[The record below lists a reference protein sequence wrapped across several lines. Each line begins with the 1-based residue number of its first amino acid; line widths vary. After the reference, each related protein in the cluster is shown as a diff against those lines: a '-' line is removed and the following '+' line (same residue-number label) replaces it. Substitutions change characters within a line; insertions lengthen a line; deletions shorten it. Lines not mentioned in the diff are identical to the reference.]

1 MPFVAALIAI
11 FTALLL
17 VAACQSAAPPPPPPP
32 PPPPATQTCPD
43 GMVILATDGC
53 PSPPPPPPPEPESSG
68 PPLDGLP
75 PTANGGGHGNGST
88 VSPGRPRDRMTGRPT
103 PRSSLATENRDDDLT
118 EVAEGPSGDEVAAV
132 ASQPED
138 GDILKG
144 RGAFINPGDMNVGLW
159 YPLRFVVGPDEAAI
173 KDEAGSQLLATSET
187 VFVGDIMQVTLL
199 PNRNFDIEP
208 KTSARTRTGID
219 KSASWS
225 WNVSPKRDGSHSLEA
240 KIEVLRLVNGKYE
253 VVDEKTR
260 NVAIK
265 VKVGTWQG
273 LMNALTNAASL
284 GDVLTTLF
292 NSWRGTFAALTA
304 LAVAAWGA
312 WAAIRRGK
320 KPASQ
325 G

>member
-1 MPFVAALIAI
+1 M
-11 FTALLL
+11 
-17 VAACQSAAPPPPPPP
+17 
-32 PPPPATQTCPD
+32 PD
-43 GMVILATDGC
+43 GVGHGHQAVPAGRPRTPVARPARRPPLATANGEGDLLRPGEG
-53 PSPPPPPPPEPESSG
+53 PPEPEV
-68 PPLDGLP
+68 
-75 PTANGGGHGNGST
+75 TAGA
-88 VSPGRPRDRMTGRPT
+88 D
-103 PRSSLATENRDDDLT
+103 
-118 EVAEGPSGDEVAAV
+118 
-132 ASQPED
+132 QPED

-144 RGAFINPGDMNVGLW
+144 RGAFVEPGDMNVGLW

-173 KDEAGSQLLATSET
+173 RDEAGSQALSASEG

-199 PNRNFDIEP
+199 PNRNFEFEP
-208 KTSARTRTGID
+208 KTPVRTRTGID

-225 WNVSPKRDGSHSLEA
+225 WNVSPKRDGTHSLEA
-240 KIEVLRLVNGKYE
+240 RVEVLRLVNGSYT
-253 VVDEKTR
+253 VVDGKTR
-260 NVAIK
+260 NVAVK

-292 NSWRGTFAALTA
+292 NSWRGAFAALTA

-320 KPASQ
+320 KPVGQAQ